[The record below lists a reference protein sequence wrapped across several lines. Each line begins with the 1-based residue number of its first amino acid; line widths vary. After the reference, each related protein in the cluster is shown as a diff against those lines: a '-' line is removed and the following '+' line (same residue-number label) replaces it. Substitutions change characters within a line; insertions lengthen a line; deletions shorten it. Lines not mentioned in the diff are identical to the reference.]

1 MQRGIYLGIVIFM
14 TTFLAKAQQITV
26 NNSFT
31 AQHLIEN
38 IFLNGNCTQVSNVQA
53 YGHTF
58 SDGIKS
64 WGYFNN
70 NNTTFPL
77 NEGIL
82 LTTGKLT
89 AAPGPNPNT
98 LSDGPQSWLGDQDL
112 EYHVGINSTYN
123 ATYIEFDFVPTS
135 NTIKFEY
142 VFASEQYLLT
152 GTPGQCYYTDGFA
165 FLLQN
170 LTTGG
175 AVQNLALVP
184 NTNTPVTSSTIRG
197 AGGLCS
203 PSNPQYFDTF
213 NTINSPIAY
222 NGNTL
227 PLQAQA
233 TVIPGNTYHIK
244 MVIADQGNQ
253 YYDSAVFLKAYSF
266 SASIDLGENRLLA
279 TGNPLCGDETLVL
292 NATLGTNSTYVW
304 KRNGTILNNQTG
316 PQITINDSG
325 HYEVT
330 ITQQNGCVSTGEI
343 TIEKDTFTYQED
355 VFVSGCAVSGNTNMV
370 YNLIEQIPAITDD
383 AYNQITFYQTN
394 TGGVLS
400 NPINNTTN
408 YSVNQNTTVYAKI
421 ISETG
426 CEYISEI
433 HLQVSA
439 TDVEPHHVFYCDLDG
454 NTDGIVSINGSTIT
468 EEIKQNNNWN
478 NAYTI
483 SYHSTV
489 EDAISGAN
497 PFANT
502 FTNTTAFMQTI
513 YARVLLNGDC
523 HAILPVQ
530 ITIQNSQSLPAQK
543 EFLCKGSTIELQATA
558 NDTTYVWNTGE
569 TTRSI
574 EINSAGIYSVTY
586 INEQGCELI
595 ETFQVILS
603 DVPES
608 ITVTTSDFA
617 GSDNT
622 LTVNVSGLGSYE
634 YSLDGV
640 NYQESNVFTGLEEG
654 DYTIYI
660 RDKNGCGVVTTEAAI
675 LDYPKFFTPNGDG
688 INDIWKIKHLAKMDP
703 KSVIHIFDRYN
714 RLIVVFP
721 GSYGWDGTRNGTPMY
736 STDYWFTVTFS
747 TGKILRG
754 HFHLKR

>member
-1 MQRGIYLGIVIFM
+1 MQNGIYLGLVVFM
-14 TTFLAKAQQITV
+14 TTFLANAQQISV

-38 IFLNGNCTQVSNVQA
+38 IFLNGNCTQVSNVQVF
-53 YGHTF
+53 GHTF
-58 SDGIKS
+58 SDGVNS

-77 NEGIL
+77 NEGIV

-89 AAPGPNPNT
+89 AAPGPNPNV
-98 LSDGPQSWLGDQDL
+98 LSDGPQSWIGDQDL
-112 EYHVGINSTYN
+112 EFHVGINNTYN

-142 VFASEQYLLT
+142 VFASEQYLIN
-152 GTPGQCYYTDGFA
+152 GTPSQCYYTDGFA

-197 AGGLCS
+197 AGGLCT

-213 NTINSPIAY
+213 NTVNSPIAY
-222 NGNTL
+222 NGNTI

-253 YYDSAVFLKAYSF
+253 LYDSAVFLKAYSF
-266 SASIDLGENRLLA
+266 NASIDLGENRLLA
-279 TGNPLCGDETLVL
+279 AGNPLCGDETLVL

-316 PQITINDSG
+316 PQITVNDSG

-343 TIEKDTFTYQED
+343 TIEKDTFVYQEE

-370 YNLIEQIPAITDD
+370 YNLIEQIPAITNNT
-383 AYNQITFYQTN
+383 YNQITFYQTN

-454 NTDGIVSINGSTIT
+454 NADGMVSINGSTIT

-483 SYHSTV
+483 SYYSTV

-543 EFLCKGSTIELQATA
+543 EFLCKGSAIELQATA
-558 NDTTYVWNTGE
+558 NNTTYVWNTGE

-574 EINSAGIYSVTY
+574 EVTSAGTYSVTY
-586 INEQGCELI
+586 INDQGCELV
-595 ETFQVILS
+595 ESFQVILS
-603 DVPES
+603 NVPENVT
-608 ITVTTSDFA
+608 ITTSDFA

-622 LTVNVSGLGSYE
+622 LTVNVVGIGSYE
-634 YSLDGV
+634 YSIDGV
-640 NYQESNVFTGLEEG
+640 NYQSSNIFTALEEG
-654 DYTIYI
+654 SYLVYI
-660 RDKNGCGVVTTEAAI
+660 RDKNGCGEITKDAAI

-688 INDIWKIKHLAKMDP
+688 INDVWKIKHLAKMDP
-703 KSVIHIFDRYN
+703 NATIHVFDRYN